1 MRRPLSTVLI
11 SLLLAAAVLPSP
23 AAAKRLA
30 LVLGIDKYEN
40 LQSNQQ
46 LKKAVGDAHA
56 VGEAFRSLGYDVK
69 QADNVSRLDFL
80 RQ

>member
-30 LVLGIDKYEN
+30 LVVGIDQYDN

-46 LKKAVGDAHA
+46 LKKAVG
-56 VGEAFRSLGYDVK
+56 EW
-69 QADNVSRLDFL
+69 
-80 RQ
+80 